1 MNAPTF
7 PKENH
12 VTHHHSTGGRKHC
25 RSALLQLQTNLLAH
39 RNRSASTLTL
49 LLVHLPGRHNRQRHC
64 TGWRPFKH
72 SLRRGQHARHCFMRQ
87 LWWAEHMQSSSCCSL
102 LRYHTDQNR
111 HTTIYVWGGHNLI
124 LAPPSSV
131 HRSCTT
137 RPAQS
142 GAPHRSLSLHRS
154 NRYASP
160 LLHPAPVFIA
170 KLSSSP

>member
-7 PKENH
+7 QENH

-111 HTTIYVWGGHNLI
+111 RTTIYVWGGTTSSLLPLLCAQVLYNKARTEWRATP
-124 LAPPSSV
+124 LAVIAQVQKVCIPASAPSSSF
-131 HRSCTT
+131 HCQ
-137 RPAQS
+137 A
-142 GAPHRSLSLHRS
+142 
-154 NRYASP
+154 
-160 LLHPAPVFIA
+160 
-170 KLSSSP
+170 